1 MGKISRGGGDYTCK
15 RGSTQNSGRE
25 QLYADAMKGE
35 SGGRTEEQEC
45 QTILRTQEVWGA
57 QGESLSQSCRLKESA
72 PTPARFSHWLG
83 KLGLNHKSSGGAAG
97 PSAGVVSQVRPLGQE
112 TRVTCVHRCQAI
124 HSVLSLCHRCL
135 SECLSCFAKFLSSP
149 RPCTL

>member
-72 PTPARFSHWLG
+72 PFQPDSVTGWVNWVLITNPVVELQALQ
-83 KLGLNHKSSGGAAG
+83 LGLSIKSAPWG
-97 PSAGVVSQVRPLGQE
+97 RRLE
-112 TRVTCVHRCQAI
+112 
-124 HSVLSLCHRCL
+124 
-135 SECLSCFAKFLSSP
+135 
-149 RPCTL
+149 